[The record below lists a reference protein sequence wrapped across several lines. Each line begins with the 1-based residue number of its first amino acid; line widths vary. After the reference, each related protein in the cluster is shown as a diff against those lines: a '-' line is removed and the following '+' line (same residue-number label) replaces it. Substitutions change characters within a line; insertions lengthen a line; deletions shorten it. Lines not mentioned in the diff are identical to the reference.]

1 MEYEKKKWR
10 LLNLERGGGGEEEG
24 NICYEYM
31 MFVFEGK

>member
-10 LLNLERGGGGEEEG
+10 LLNLERGGGEEEG